1 MKKRMMTLA
10 LVTSTMLLAA
20 CASQGERFGLKW
32 NVDFGSDDTPATI
45 APRMDEPRIAPIT
58 LESANPKQRAAL
70 EPLLS
75 TPRGRGAR
83 NVYGSLQINPEFG
96 EAAGP
101 FLNYILRESGLP
113 PREREILILRTGWRN
128 KALYEW
134 EHHKSLGLAVGLT
147 EDEINA
153 IAEGPRAKTWS
164 DFDAALIT
172 AADELKDDAF
182 ISDKTWATLSAR
194 YNDSQMIDVIAT
206 VGDYTFVSMF
216 LNSVGVQIEEA
227 E

>member
-1 MKKRMMTLA
+1 MKNKIMMLA
-10 LVTSTMLLAA
+10 LVTSAMLLGA
-20 CASQGERFGLKW
+20 CTSQGERFGIKW
-32 NVDFGSDDTPATI
+32 NVDLGDQPATI
-45 APRMDEPRIAPIT
+45 AARMDEPRIAPIT
-58 LESANPKQRAAL
+58 LDTANEKQRAAL
-70 EPLLS
+70 EPLLA
-75 TPRGRGAR
+75 TTRGRGAR

-96 EAAGP
+96 EAAAP
-101 FLNYILRESGLP
+101 FLSYILRASSLP

-134 EHHKSLGLAVGLT
+134 EHHKSIGLDVGLT

-153 IAEGPRAKTWS
+153 IAKGAGAKTWN

-182 ISDKTWATLSAR
+182 ISDKTWATLTTR
-194 YNDSQMIDVIAT
+194 YNDQQMVDVIAT

-216 LNSVGVQIEEA
+216 LNSIGVQMEEA